1 MLAQFIFGFNDI
13 LYLFKEKHIYF
24 CGVANHAYI
33 GLSAQEF
40 CNRINTVVGAV
51 LYII

>member
-1 MLAQFIFGFNDI
+1 MLFQLVFGLDDI

-33 GLSAQEF
+33 GLSAQKL
-40 CNRINTVVGAV
+40 CNCINTVVGAV